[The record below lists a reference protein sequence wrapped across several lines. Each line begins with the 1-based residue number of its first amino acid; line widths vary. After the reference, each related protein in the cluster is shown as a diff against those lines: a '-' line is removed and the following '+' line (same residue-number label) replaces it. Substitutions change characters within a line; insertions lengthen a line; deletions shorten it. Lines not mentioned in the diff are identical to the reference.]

1 MIAYSVGI
9 FVIGDIKQYE
19 KQSLVITVLLLISVC
34 VPVFILNFSRL
45 RSLKKLM
52 KELEELTGALNDD
65 EDEEESDDSSE
76 ADDVI
81 MEEDENGMIKFKKQ
95 SGLTS

>member
-1 MIAYSVGI
+1 
-9 FVIGDIKQYE
+9 
-19 KQSLVITVLLLISVC
+19 
-34 VPVFILNFSRL
+34 
-45 RSLKKLM
+45 M
-52 KELEELTGALNDD
+52 KELEDLTGALNDD
-65 EDEEESDDSSE
+65 DDEEESDDSSE